1 MKRLIVAAT
10 VLTLLLTTAI
20 WLKIREQERRALE
33 PPGGSGVIEGTA
45 VNLSTKITARI
56 SRVAV
61 KAGQA
66 VDASDLLVQLDCDEV
81 KAAIAEGEARVA
93 AADAQQRGA
102 AASTDAAKRATG
114 AAYAQAVAA
123 KKRNAALATRVASA
137 ERDVRRLEL
146 VGDGITVAQ
155 LDQSQAEAL
164 SLALEREAQEQLA
177 RASSA
182 QAGVAQ
188 AQSGAAAAS
197 SDAAHAT
204 LEQAKASLDRTLLL
218 RRECEIRA
226 PRAAVVEDVYFE
238 EGELASPGTTI
249 VRLVDL
255 DEVTITFYLPNAELA
270 AIAADDAAQVAVDAY
285 PDRVFPGHVTTI
297 ATEAAFTPRNIQT
310 RTDRDRLV
318 FPVEVTLANP
328 DHALRPGMPAQ
339 VSLVRHE

>member
-1 MKRLIVAAT
+1 MKRLLIAAT
-10 VLTLLLTTAI
+10 VLTLLLALAI
-20 WLKIREQERRALE
+20 VLKLRDQEKRLHD

-45 VNLSTKITARI
+45 IDLSTKITARVT
-56 SRVAV
+56 RLAV
-61 KAGQA
+61 EEGQA
-66 VDASDLLVQLDCDEV
+66 VKKGDVLAELDCDEV

-93 AADAQQRGA
+93 AAEAQVRGA
-102 AASTDAAKRATG
+102 SASTDAAKRATG
-114 AAYAQAVAA
+114 VAYAQAAA
-123 KKRNAALATRVASA
+123 ARNRQAALATRVASA
-137 ERDVRRLEL
+137 ERDVQRLQQI
-146 VGDGITVAQ
+146 GDGITLAQ

-164 SLALEREAQEQLA
+164 SLALEREAQDQVA

-182 QAGVAQ
+182 QASVAQ

-197 SDAAHAT
+197 TDAASAT
-204 LEQAKASLDRTLLL
+204 VEQARAALERTRLL

-226 PRAAVVEDVYFE
+226 PRDGVIEQTYLE
-238 EGELASPGTTI
+238 EGEIAAPGVTL

-270 AIAADDAAQVAVDAY
+270 ALATGNAASVVVDAY
-285 PDRVFPGHVTTI
+285 PDRVFSGRITTI

-318 FPVEVTLANP
+318 FPVEVALANA

-339 VSLVRHE
+339 VSLVRDE

>member
-204 LEQAKASLDRTLLL
+204 LEQARASLDRTLLL